1 MPHNVLNFI
10 FLEQERDSRIQ
21 LTRDVAASTN
31 NLGPIHGDIGGL
43 ELKTPLGSVCNGLA
57 IKFRVV
63 QQRLGWNASPIQAD
77 ATKFVALDT
86 RNL

>member
-1 MPHNVLNFI
+1 MTHNVFDFI

-21 LTRDVAASTN
+21 LTRDVSASTN
-31 NLGPIHGDIGGL
+31 NLGPIHGDICGL
-43 ELKTPLGSVCNGLA
+43 ELKTPLGTMRNGFVIQLR
-57 IKFRVV
+57 IV

-77 ATKFVALDT
+77 ATKFVSLDT